1 MGIETKGMSRRS
13 FLGAG
18 AVVAAGAAFAGLAGC
33 SPSGETKGAEATSAA
48 AAGET
53 RDLGSASFE
62 LTADTKQA
70 DETKEVDIV
79 VVGSGMG
86 GFSAALTAIEEGA
99 KSVVLLEKNNS
110 LGGSTNMAECPAGA
124 RPFEYTEEEARAA
137 AAGAQADSYG
147 VSDPILLYS
156 MFRDAKENF
165 SWLFDTHGVGWTKQG
180 QAPAFYE
187 GGNGKI
193 AIEKLAAAAEKED
206 GLEVL
211 TETPATQLLLS
222 DEYTVEGV
230 RAKTK
235 DGKYVDYKAKAVVL
249 ATGGMSTNKTLL
261 AGYTSQ
267 DLDKTI
273 GWGQGQDGDGHLM
286 AEQTAH
292 GRANHLTVDSLFN
305 NVKDFSY
312 DSALGVCVAM
322 QPSNFWVNQD
332 GLRFMNENISSTAV
346 SGKVVETQGS
356 VWSIVDADGIQKYAE
371 GGCQRHY
378 SGFADKLVGNA
389 IDGLQDEVDKAVSG
403 NDECFKADT
412 IADLAKEIGVN
423 ADNLADEIEK
433 YNTGADA
440 EWGKEAE
447 NMWPIATAPFYAFR
461 ISSGMLNT
469 SGGIRINTNAQV
481 VDDRYKPIAGLYA
494 AGVCTSGWDGEV
506 YGNGTCQAN
515 ALFCGR
521 TAAKHIVKNLL

>member
-33 SPSGETKGAEATSAA
+33 SPSGETKGAEAMSAA

-147 VSDPILLYS
+147 VSDPMLLYS

-180 QAPAFYE
+180 EAPAFYE

-235 DGKYVDYKAKAVVL
+235 DGKYVDYKARPSCSQRA
-249 ATGGMSTNKTLL
+249 ACPRTRPCSPGTRAKTLIRRNWL
-261 AGYTSQ
+261 GPRPRA
-267 DLDKTI
+267 
-273 GWGQGQDGDGHLM
+273 GDGHLM

-292 GRANHLTVDSLFN
+292 GRAN
-305 NVKDFSY
+305 
-312 DSALGVCVAM
+312 
-322 QPSNFWVNQD
+322 QPHGQ
-332 GLRFMNENISSTAV
+332 TPC
-346 SGKVVETQGS
+346 
-356 VWSIVDADGIQKYAE
+356 SI
-371 GGCQRHY
+371 
-378 SGFADKLVGNA
+378 
-389 IDGLQDEVDKAVSG
+389 
-403 NDECFKADT
+403 T
-412 IADLAKEIGVN
+412 
-423 ADNLADEIEK
+423 
-433 YNTGADA
+433 
-440 EWGKEAE
+440 
-447 NMWPIATAPFYAFR
+447 
-461 ISSGMLNT
+461 
-469 SGGIRINTNAQV
+469 
-481 VDDRYKPIAGLYA
+481 
-494 AGVCTSGWDGEV
+494 
-506 YGNGTCQAN
+506 
-515 ALFCGR
+515 
-521 TAAKHIVKNLL
+521 